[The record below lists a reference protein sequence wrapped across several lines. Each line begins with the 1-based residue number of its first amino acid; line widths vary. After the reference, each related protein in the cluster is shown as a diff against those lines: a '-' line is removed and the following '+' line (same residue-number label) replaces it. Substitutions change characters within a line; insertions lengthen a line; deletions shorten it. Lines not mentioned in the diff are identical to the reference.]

1 MAASKI
7 LLKAEANQLGIPG
20 YRTMSEA
27 QLRTAI
33 ATAKGGS
40 SKGKGK
46 TATATSD
53 NGVKGKGKAAPAK
66 GKTTSPAVKGK
77 GKSAPAKKST
87 AKKSTPAVKGKA
99 SQGTAKR
106 PATAKKPVTKGKVTA
121 PKKGTQTTKPKSTRR
136 KPGQPVGRATIDR
149 SSIDWKAESNVG
161 RTGKR
166 HDVLVAL
173 RKHKGNY
180 DKVFEA
186 LKPNAVKWY
195 PTALNSYPNESNN
208 KRHAAERML
217 RWLIN
222 RVALDFAKKTGQHQS
237 GTRAGYGESKKPSDI
252 RRRELREQHA
262 VARAKAERAARRTA
276 PTKGSAKKPAA
287 RKPAAAKG
295 KAPARKTAAKPST
308 KGKGATAKGKG
319 KR

>member
-1 MAASKI
+1 MATSKI

-20 YRTMSEA
+20 YRTMSEP

-33 ATAKGGS
+33 ATAKGGT

-46 TATATSD
+46 TPASTTST
-53 NGVKGKGKAAPAK
+53 NNVKGKGKAVPAK
-66 GKTTSPAVKGK
+66 GKTTSPVVKGK

-87 AKKSTPAVKGKA
+87 AKKTTPVVKGKA

-106 PATAKKPVTKGKVTA
+106 PATAKKPATKGKVTA
-121 PKKGTQTTKPKSTRR
+121 PKKGTQTAKPKSTRR

-173 RKHKGNY
+173 RKHRGNY

-208 KRHAAERML
+208 KRHAAERAL

-222 RVALDFAKKTGQHQS
+222 RVALDFVKKTGQHQS

-262 VARAKAERAARRTA
+262 AARAKAERAAKRASA
-276 PTKGSAKKPAA
+276 PAKVSAKKAPVAKKAAAKKPATRA
-287 RKPAAAKG
+287 G
-295 KAPARKTAAKPST
+295 GT
-308 KGKGATAKGKG
+308 KGKGATAKGK
-319 KR
+319 R

>member
-1 MAASKI
+1 MAAPQKI
-7 LLKAEANQLGIPG
+7 LLKAEANKLGIPG

-33 ATAKGGS
+33 ATAKGGA

-46 TATATSD
+46 AAPATSA

-87 AKKSTPAVKGKA
+87 AKKSTPVKGKA

-106 PATAKKPVTKGKVTA
+106 PTTAKPSTKGKATA
-121 PKKGTQTTKPKSTRR
+121 PKKGTQTAKPKSTRR

-149 SSIDWKAESNVG
+149 TSIDWKVESNVG

-166 HDVLVAL
+166 HEVMVAL

-180 DKVFEA
+180 DKVFDA
-186 LKPNAVKWY
+186 LKGNAVKWY

-208 KRHAAERML
+208 KRHAAERAL

-222 RVALDFAKKTGQHQS
+222 RVALDFVKATEQHVS
-237 GTRAGYGESKKPSDI
+237 GTRAGYGESKKPQDI
-252 RRRELREQHA
+252 RRRELREERA
-262 VARAKAERAARRTA
+262 AARAKAERAAKRAA
-276 PTKGSAKKPAA
+276 PAKKAPAGRGKAPAAKKPATRA
-287 RKPAAAKG
+287 G
-295 KAPARKTAAKPST
+295 GT

-319 KR
+319 KGKR